1 MDELDGDAGSG
12 APSSSP
18 PPAGESSHSADV
30 IITAPTDTQ
39 AHVIIV
45 LGLVSAVCCLAV
57 LILSSIYPVLRQPPA
72 RFVRSRSLFGLLYSL
87 CLFGYALWVV
97 LPSGMPYNIELAER
111 SDPVCRSQLGTSNLS
126 LTDVFLTVARF
137 WETGI
142 VLWQLVLALDILSI
156 VRNPFKPDRHVRKYV
171 LFVVGASLA
180 VAFATLGLLIK
191 LQEDSFDPATQDF
204 VGRCSGRSVH
214 QHSAAITLQLTVQGF
229 ALLVVALVT
238 VLIEF
243 RLRSGL
249 AISERSRH
257 RVRRQLRR
265 YTVGFGTLDLIVLI
279 MKVRPTP
286 ALAHARLP
294 RMRPPERSI
303 LCVLPGLQARRHRA
317 GATLVVLALRGT
329 LDAIVWI
336 ASNCGGL
343 ASAKARSQGLDENG
357 LAVASSRV
365 SHHQTTTHHQ
375 PTTIP
380 EMNESSFSSAANTQQ
395 RMMIEQAKENKRAS
409 QASRWTVRRGSEAPL
424 TSPAGRASQQ
434 SQAWPP
440 TPTSPQDSSSRP
452 GSSRASTRRA
462 SLGTSAS
469 RLCASAVR
477 VVSEATQTSAR
488 AVQEATH
495 GAEKLDIAEEL
506 RYELVLLTAHG
517 IGQCT
522 AEAWAQNAKRVTD
535 ALTSRREERERD
547 GHSSRATFSR
557 PTFSRHPSRAPERTP
572 SSSANG
578 SHEGSARGGGGGGV
592 SLPPFNGDGSGAT
605 PGEVHVQIDEDGKD
619 PKFSPGSGK
628 RRALGGSRD
637 TRSTTGGTIP
647 RVTSDETGS
656 LDLMAINGGS
666 TLSGGL
672 VSPRSLFSPQ
682 SSVSASSPRNGTG
695 SSCLRTTP
703 GNEPLRSTGSDG
715 DLSVVNVSTTG
726 GYRPHIEMPGHNGR
740 TLDFFDY
747 GTEIFA
753 GVRAALGLDGKDL
766 HGESTYAQAFQ
777 AVELATMR
785 EADQANKSKGFREI
799 ISSGASGSYF
809 YFTPDKK
816 YIVKTV
822 SKGEKETLIRSG
834 AAYLA
839 HCQQHPATLISY
851 LGCHSIRLPL
861 NTCKVY
867 FVVMQNVLPCKPDM
881 CFDLKGAT
889 SNRQRVRGADR
900 DKLLSGAR
908 APNSF
913 STLLDKDWMAMGK
926 IGARLNLKA
935 ARKAQ
940 LQRIIAADAQFLA
953 EQMMMDYS
961 LLVGVLM
968 PPEGGGTPRQVGEG
982 RMATHGDGGET
993 YLIGVIDILE
1003 RWHGLRWPV
1012 QGAILKFVFRYITCS
1027 RWYNPEGIT
1036 AIHPTDYAARFKEFF
1051 DIHVLGLP
1059 PPDGVLG
1066 RREGVKTWHPYW

>member
-1 MDELDGDAGSG
+1 MR
-12 APSSSP
+12 P
-18 PPAGESSHSADV
+18 P
-30 IITAPTDTQ
+30 
-39 AHVIIV
+39 
-45 LGLVSAVCCLAV
+45 
-57 LILSSIYPVLRQPPA
+57 
-72 RFVRSRSLFGLLYSL
+72 SRSL
-87 CLFGYALWVV
+87 C
-97 LPSGMPYNIELAER
+97 
-111 SDPVCRSQLGTSNLS
+111 
-126 LTDVFLTVARF
+126 
-137 WETGI
+137 
-142 VLWQLVLALDILSI
+142 
-156 VRNPFKPDRHVRKYV
+156 
-171 LFVVGASLA
+171 AS
-180 VAFATLGLLIK
+180 
-191 LQEDSFDPATQDF
+191 
-204 VGRCSGRSVH
+204 
-214 QHSAAITLQLTVQGF
+214 
-229 ALLVVALVT
+229 
-238 VLIEF
+238 
-243 RLRSGL
+243 
-249 AISERSRH
+249 
-257 RVRRQLRR
+257 
-265 YTVGFGTLDLIVLI
+265 
-279 MKVRPTP
+279 
-286 ALAHARLP
+286 
-294 RMRPPERSI
+294 
-303 LCVLPGLQARRHRA
+303 PGWQARRHRA

-343 ASAKARSQGLDENG
+343 TSAKARSQGIENG
-357 LAVASSRV
+357 LAVASNRIS
-365 SHHQTTTHHQ
+365 STHYQ

-380 EMNESSFSSAANTQQ
+380 EVNENSFSSAANTQQ

-409 QASRWTVRRGSEAPL
+409 QVNRWSNAVNRLSMVNRL
-424 TSPAGRASQQ
+424 
-434 SQAWPP
+434 SQAGSIAEGHAS
-440 TPTSPQDSSSRP
+440 SPQDRIGARP
-452 GSSRASTRRA
+452 GSRLSSLRCGAST
-462 SLGTSAS
+462 LVTSAVQVMS
-469 RLCASAVR
+469 ERSVR
-477 VVSEATQTSAR
+477 V
-488 AVQEATH
+488 VQEATH

-522 AEAWAQNAKRVTD
+522 AEAWAQNAKRQTD
-535 ALTSRREERERD
+535 ALTSRREES
-547 GHSSRATFSR
+547 HSARGTFSR
-557 PTFSRHPSRAPERTP
+557 GIFGASNR
-572 SSSANG
+572 
-578 SHEGSARGGGGGGV
+578 GSAKGSAKGGGV
-592 SLPPFNGDGSGAT
+592 SLPSFNGDGQAGA
-605 PGEVHVQIDEDGKD
+605 GEVHVTIDEDGKD
-619 PKFSPGSGK
+619 HKNSPGAGK

-647 RVTSDETGS
+647 RVPSDETGS
-656 LDLMAINGGS
+656 LDSLHVGGEKSGNGTGAS
-666 TLSGGL
+666 LSGL
-672 VSPRSLFSPQ
+672 ASPRSLFGIDSG
-682 SSVSASSPRNGTG
+682 SPRSTPVRG
-695 SSCLRTTP
+695 P
-703 GNEPLRSTGSDG
+703 GNEPLQSVGSDG

-726 GYRPHIEMPGHNGR
+726 GYRPHIEMPGNNGR

-753 GVRAALGLDGKDL
+753 GVRAALGLDGRDMG
-766 HGESTYAQAFQ
+766 GESIYAQAFQ

-785 EADQANKSKGFREI
+785 DSDQANKSKGFREI

-834 AAYLA
+834 PDYLK

-900 DKLLSGAR
+900 EKLLSGAR

-913 STLLDKDWMAMGK
+913 STLLDKDWMAMDK
-926 IGARLNLKA
+926 IGARLNLKE

-940 LQRIIAADAQFLA
+940 LQQIIAADATFLA

-961 LLVGVLM
+961 LLVGVLK
-968 PPEGGGTPRQVGEG
+968 PPEGGREPRQISEG
-982 RMATHGDGGET
+982 RMAIHGEGGET

-1012 QGAILKFVFRYITCS
+1012 QGAILKFFFRYIACN

-1059 PPDGVLG
+1059 APEGVLG